1 MTLASSPLV
10 TALITLMQAGVP
22 AARKVYLAQAAT
34 GAEPAYAVV
43 YPNSGMKSAFHRD
56 LLNAGPTDLLYQVT
70 CVGSTPEQAAWM
82 ADKMT
87 AALLGSVPTVSG
99 RRVWPAIQQGS
110 QPVRRDD
117 ESEVLFIATSQWLTR
132 SDPA

>member
-1 MTLASSPLV
+1 MTLASAPLV
-10 TALITLMQAGVP
+10 TALVALMQAGVP
-22 AARKVYLAQAAT
+22 AARKVYLAEAAA
-34 GAEPAYAVV
+34 GAVPAYAVV
-43 YPNSGMKSAFHRD
+43 YPDSGMLSGFHRS
-56 LLNAGPTDLLYQVT
+56 LTNAGPTELRYQVT

-87 AALLGSVPTVSG
+87 AALLGGVPTVSG
-99 RRVWPAIQQGS
+99 RRVWSAVQEGS

-117 ESEVLFIATSQWLTR
+117 ESTGLFIAASQWLTR